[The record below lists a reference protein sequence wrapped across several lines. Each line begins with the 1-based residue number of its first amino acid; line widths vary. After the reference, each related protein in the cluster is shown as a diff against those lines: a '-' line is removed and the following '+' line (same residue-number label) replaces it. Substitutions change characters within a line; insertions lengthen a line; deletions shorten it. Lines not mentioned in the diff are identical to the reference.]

1 MCASVLAH
9 FFTLA
14 PDSAVSSFHSFC
26 WAQLSSFC
34 SICKSRVSFS
44 AQTHMLIKWKW
55 QVKSNKRRVPETCEW
70 KPWNHS
76 WLQQKDLDA
85 STKDPQ
91 TLDPGPGDCS
101 GAWGQTDR
109 QTDNHSDRQ
118 TDSCLTFRK
127 PSVRRTLWRP
137 QPPSY
142 GSVDL
147 FLPSLQADWRCRN
160 RSDHNSLT
168 AKRPK
173 CTSSGF
179 WFVCK
184 NIFKSCS
191 LDWVQGAES
200 DKK

>member
-1 MCASVLAH
+1 
-9 FFTLA
+9 
-14 PDSAVSSFHSFC
+14 
-26 WAQLSSFC
+26 
-34 SICKSRVSFS
+34 
-44 AQTHMLIKWKW
+44 MLIKWKW

-184 NIFKSCS
+184 NIFKTCS

-200 DKK
+200 DKKKKKQAENKVPAWLSPGSGGWHLTKVTEGKEWVMSHCPGTNRSFLWCG